1 MLRPRLAI
9 ALVFVT
15 VSAGAIALTIVPLV
29 LGSAQWGSAV
39 WGAAPG
45 AGATAIP
52 ALPTVGLI
60 ALVVLVALLPLGKRC
75 RTAWRR
81 KR

>member
-1 MLRPRLAI
+1 MFHPRFAI

-15 VSAGAIALTIVPLV
+15 VSAGAIALTAMPLV

-39 WGAAPG
+39 WGAAPD

-52 ALPTVGLI
+52 ALPTGGLI